1 MVINMDKK
9 KKILIIIINIVLII
23 INCIIIFGIADN
35 RYVNRMPSID
45 VNYNSIIGHTNVGN
59 ISLPIYEESTKEI
72 SFFENVYEL
81 YLGVG
86 FPTVISAIVTIVLSF
101 IINKFIIKQDLKI
114 RQYVILF
121 LIVLLINI
129 IIYSQGITIA
139 V

>member
-1 MVINMDKK
+1 MNKK
-9 KKILIIIINIVLII
+9 NVIINIVII
-23 INCIIIFGIADN
+23 IVNCIIIFCIANN
-35 RYVNRMPSID
+35 RYVNRMPSVDI
-45 VNYNSIIGHTNVGN
+45 NYNSIVGYTNIDN
-59 ISLPIYEESTKEI
+59 TSFPIYEETTNRI
-72 SFFENVYEL
+72 SFFEDIYEL

-86 FPTVISAIVTIVLSF
+86 VPTVISAIVTIGLSF

-114 RQYVILF
+114 RKYVIFF

>member
-1 MVINMDKK
+1 MNKK
-9 KKILIIIINIVLII
+9 NVIINIVII
-23 INCIIIFGIADN
+23 IVNCIIIFCIANN
-35 RYVNRMPSID
+35 RYVNRMPSVDI
-45 VNYNSIIGHTNVGN
+45 NYNSIVGYTNIDN
-59 ISLPIYEESTKEI
+59 TSFPIYEETTNRI
-72 SFFENVYEL
+72 SFFEDVYEL

-86 FPTVISAIVTIVLSF
+86 VPTVISAIVTIGLSF

-114 RQYVILF
+114 RKYVIFF

>member
-1 MVINMDKK
+1 
-9 KKILIIIINIVLII
+9 
-23 INCIIIFGIADN
+23 
-35 RYVNRMPSID
+35 MPSID
-45 VNYNSIIGHTNVGN
+45 VNYNSIIGYTNIDN
-59 ISLPIYEESTKEI
+59 TSFPIYEESTNKI
-72 SFFENVYEL
+72 SFFENIYEL

-101 IINKFIIKQDLKI
+101 IINKVIIKQNIKI
-114 RQYVILF
+114 GYYCIVF